1 MIPTPVK
8 MIRCYTVIDGLF
20 DPALQQFLSLH
31 ARTDDFVTSV
41 AEARQYMDA
50 QEQAKITPISKKP
63 NVRFAATEDLPPD
76 RIQPILD
83 GLQKVLQTVLDNQN
97 RPSDANVGEKVPG
110 NGGSNKGKAKVNST
124 VAS

>member
-1 MIPTPVK
+1 
-8 MIRCYTVIDGLF
+8 
-20 DPALQQFLSLH
+20 
-31 ARTDDFVTSV
+31 
-41 AEARQYMDA
+41 MDA